1 MRRMAAANFSSFAL
15 ISRPR
20 MDATLPD
27 GPRGQLVAIAVTLT
41 LLATVW
47 LGIAA
52 PLITWYQ
59 AGAEELAQRQTL
71 LRHIQALVDTLPTLE
86 HSPAATIP
94 TEGALLPG
102 TTDALAAAAMQ
113 SAVQA
118 MAARSGVELASME
131 TLPAEAR
138 GAYRRIGLRVSLT
151 APWPALID
159 LLRTAGQGQP
169 GMLVDDVQLRTTLT
183 QGAVAAI
190 GATFT
195 LLAFRAAPGSGS

>member
-1 MRRMAAANFSSFAL
+1 
-15 ISRPR
+15 
-20 MDATLPD
+20 
-27 GPRGQLVAIAVTLT
+27 
-41 LLATVW
+41 
-47 LGIAA
+47 
-52 PLITWYQ
+52 
-59 AGAEELAQRQTL
+59 
-71 LRHIQALVDTLPTLE
+71 
-86 HSPAATIP
+86 
-94 TEGALLPG
+94 
-102 TTDALAAAAMQ
+102 AAAAMQ

-183 QGAVAAI
+183 QGAVAAL
-190 GATFT
+190 GAPFA
-195 LLAFRAAPGSGS
+195 LLASGAAPGSGS